1 MVPVGIVC
9 TYKPK
14 KGHHMNI
21 FDTTGDSPEMAN
33 AVRRQ
38 VKQVTVVK
46 YGEVF
51 ISTGFLCMLMDKSI
65 KSGHVAP
72 IVPFG
77 NGVLDLAAARRE
89 IDKSNDVVPLDTVRV
104 LLRSAVL
111 QGMRAG
117 EDGNGSVEEA
127 DKIAKKVL
135 PVI

>member
-9 TYKPK
+9 TYKPT

-46 YGEVF
+46 DGELF
-51 ISTGFLCMLMDKSI
+51 ISTKFLCVLMDKSI
-65 KSGHVAP
+65 KSGHHNPIAP
-72 IVPFG
+72 FA
-77 NGVLDLAAARRE
+77 NGVLDLASTRRKV
-89 IDKSNDVVPLDTVRV
+89 DKSNDVVPLDTVRV
-104 LLRSAVL
+104 LLLSAVL

-117 EDGNGSVEEA
+117 EDGNGSFEEA
-127 DKIAKKVL
+127 DKIAKNVL

>member
-9 TYKPK
+9 TYKPT

-38 VKQVTVVK
+38 VKQVTVIK
-46 YGEVF
+46 DGGVF
-51 ISTGFLCMLMDKSI
+51 ISTRFLCVLMDKSI
-65 KSGHVAP
+65 KSGCVEP

-77 NGVLDLAAARRE
+77 NGVLDLVSTRRK

-117 EDGNGSVEEA
+117 ENGNGSFEEA
-127 DKIAKKVL
+127 DKIAKNVL
-135 PVI
+135 PVT